1 MNIIIKPSTSKG
13 ISYREYID
21 LINNLVVLNQTTGDE
36 QSAER
41 IGFTKLNASRMRRL
55 DKTII
60 LSDSALT
67 TIKEIA
73 KKQTWLVLLESWCA
87 DAAQTL
93 PILNKIAESSP
104 LINLKIIFRDDNKE
118 LMDLVLTNGTRSIP
132 KILLLD
138 ESGNVMTTWGPRSKV
153 ASQMVVDY
161 KKEHGKIDDFF
172 KESLQVWY
180 NKDKGKAIIDE
191 FIELALLELEEHGKS
206 N

>member
-1 MNIIIKPSTSKG
+1 MNIIKESGTLKG

-21 LINNLVVLNQTTGDE
+21 LINNLVVLERTTGDE

-60 LSDSALT
+60 LSNSALT
-67 TIKEIA
+67 AIKEIA

-93 PILNKIAESSP
+93 PILNKIAEANP
-104 LINLKIIFRDDNKE
+104 LIKLEIIFRDNNNE

-132 KILLLD
+132 KVLLID
-138 ESGNVMTTWGPRSKV
+138 ESGNLITTWGPRSKV
-153 ASQMVVDY
+153 AAQMVADY

-191 FIELALLELEEHGKS
+191 FIELAFSQLEGLEKS
-206 N
+206 H